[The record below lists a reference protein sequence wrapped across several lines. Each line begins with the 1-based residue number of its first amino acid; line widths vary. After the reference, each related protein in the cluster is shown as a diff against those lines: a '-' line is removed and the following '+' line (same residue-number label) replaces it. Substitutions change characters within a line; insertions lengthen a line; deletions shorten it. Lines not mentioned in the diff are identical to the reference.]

1 MVDKQQFFLPC
12 FVVCAIF
19 SVLITAQVQVDT
31 DPKEIVVTE
40 NQRNVSL
47 LCRVGRPIQFCTFT
61 LPNSNQQVVL
71 NPDNPGKDGMS
82 YFGAGFQAGA
92 CGVTIDRITTA
103 HNGQLKCSLF
113 DTDRSNE
120 GFINVVVAVAPEQPQ
135 IQLERPTSASAFEV
149 NTEMVAHCI
158 ARYGNP
164 AASLYWFLDNE
175 PIYEGVSQPEY
186 QEEENQGYSV
196 YVTLRRHILASDSG
210 KHLICRAKHVAYRD
224 EMSETSLQIVVNYA
238 PQALPETT
246 VHGLTLGRTVD
257 VTVAIH
263 ANPMPQVT
271 WTVDGVTIEQGQEHD
286 RYAARVPER
295 LENGAY
301 NVTLTIA
308 GLTLEDLSRRYQL
321 QASNQ
326 VGMQDYT
333 ILLSS
338 QNAEVDESGGV
349 GVGGIIGIVL
359 AALIVLVAIAL
370 IIMARATG
378 RWCFRGKGSSTTTS
392 NARIGETDTVDEP
405 GAGQQL
411 LPTTATTTATTAT
424 AANKPAP
431 IYATINELETEPNS
445 NRTSDERVYNATTVP
460 ILRPK
465 NLRNPD
471 VIPLQL
477 QQRPSIDTE
486 SVYSGGSSVFGDHNQ
501 VGLPV
506 VKGNRWIPSQQRELL
521 EKQANLLMTGANV
534 RRKRETEIF

>member
-135 IQLERPTSASAFEV
+135 IQLERPTLASAFEV

-186 QEEENQGYSV
+186 QEEDNQGYSV

-378 RWCFRGKGSSTTTS
+378 RWCFRVPPATGELNPDSEAHITPHSHEDLHDEKLQQQNPAAHYESEDPRTTD
-392 NARIGETDTVDEP
+392 A
-405 GAGQQL
+405 GADGQQKNGKHENGKQQ
-411 LPTTATTTATTAT
+411 
-424 AANKPAP
+424 AA
-431 IYATINELETEPNS
+431 
-445 NRTSDERVYNATTVP
+445 
-460 ILRPK
+460 
-465 NLRNPD
+465 
-471 VIPLQL
+471 
-477 QQRPSIDTE
+477 
-486 SVYSGGSSVFGDHNQ
+486 GGKKQENGKANDSKTNT
-501 VGLPV
+501 PV
-506 VKGNRWIPSQQRELL
+506 
-521 EKQANLLMTGANV
+521 
-534 RRKRETEIF
+534 

>member
-19 SVLITAQVQVDT
+19 SAVITAQVQVDT

-61 LPNSNQQVVL
+61 LPEKNNQVVL
-71 NPDNPGKDGMS
+71 NPDQPGRDGMT
-82 YFGAGFQAGA
+82 YFGAGYQAGA

-103 HNGQLKCSLF
+103 HNGQFKCSLF

-135 IQLERPTSASAFEV
+135 IQLEQPTSASAFEV
-149 NTEMVAHCI
+149 NSEMVVHCI
-158 ARYGNP
+158 SRYGSP
-164 AASLYWFLDNE
+164 AASLYWFLDDE
-175 PIYEGVSQPEY
+175 PIYNGISQPEY
-186 QEEENQGYSV
+186 HEENNQGYSV

-210 KHLICRAKHVAYRD
+210 KRLICRAKHVAYRD
-224 EMSETSLQIVVNYA
+224 EMAETSLQIIVNYA

-257 VTVAIH
+257 VTVQIH
-263 ANPMPQVT
+263 ANPAPRVMWV
-271 WTVDGVTIEQGQEHD
+271 VDGMTIEQGQEHD

-295 LENGAY
+295 LDNGAF

-308 GLTLEDLSRRYQL
+308 GLTLEDLSKRYQL

-326 VGMQDYT
+326 VGVQDYV

-338 QNAEVDESGGV
+338 LDAEVDESGGV

-378 RWCFRGKGSSTTTS
+378 RWCFRGKASSTTTS
-392 NARIGETDTVDEP
+392 NARIGESDTVDEP

-411 LPTTATTTATTAT
+411 LPSTTAATTAT
-424 AANKPAP
+424 PTTAATPFT
-431 IYATINELETEPNS
+431 TIDELESEPS
-445 NRTSDERVYNATTVP
+445 PNRAPSEDRVYNATTVP

-471 VIPLQL
+471 VIPTQQQ
-477 QQRPSIDTE
+477 QQRPSIDSS
-486 SVYSGGSSVFGDHNQ
+486 SVYSGGSSVYGDPNQ

-521 EKQANLLMTGANV
+521 EKQANLLMSGANA

>member
-1 MVDKQQFFLPC
+1 MVDKQQQFFLPC

-19 SVLITAQVQVDT
+19 SAVITAQMQVDT

-61 LPNSNQQVVL
+61 LPESSQQVVL
-71 NPDNPGKDGMS
+71 NPTQPGKDGMS

-103 HNGQLKCSLF
+103 HNGQHKCSLF
-113 DTDRSNE
+113 DSDRSNE

-135 IQLERPTSASAFEV
+135 IQLEKPTSASAFEV
-149 NTEMVAHCI
+149 NSEMVVHCI
-158 ARYGNP
+158 SRYGNP
-164 AASLYWFLDNE
+164 AASMYWFLDDE

-186 QEEENQGYSV
+186 HEENNQGYSV

-210 KHLICRAKHVAYRD
+210 KRLICRAKHVAYPD

-257 VTVAIH
+257 VTVAIQ
-263 ANPMPQVT
+263 ANPAPHVL
-271 WTVDGVTIEQGQEHD
+271 WVVDGMSIEQGQEHD

-295 LENGAY
+295 LDNGAY

-308 GLTLEDLSRRYQL
+308 GLTLEDLSKRYQL

-326 VGMQDYT
+326 VGVQDYT

-338 QNAEVDESGGV
+338 LDAEVDESGGV

-378 RWCFRGKGSSTTTS
+378 RWCFRGKASSTSTS
-392 NARIGETDTVDEP
+392 NARIGESDTVDKP

-411 LPTTATTTATTAT
+411 LPSTTAATTAT
-424 AANKPAP
+424 ATSAP
-431 IYATINELETEPNS
+431 VYTTIDELESEPTS

-471 VIPLQL
+471 VIPTQQQ
-477 QQRPSIDTE
+477 QQRPSIDSS
-486 SVYSGGSSVFGDHNQ
+486 SVYSGGSSTYGDPNQ

>member
-19 SVLITAQVQVDT
+19 SAVITAQVQVDT

-61 LPNSNQQVVL
+61 LPEKNTQVVL
-71 NPDNPGKDGMS
+71 NPDQPGRDGMT
-82 YFGAGFQAGA
+82 YFGAGYQAGA

-103 HNGQLKCSLF
+103 HNGQFKCSLF

-135 IQLERPTSASAFEV
+135 IQLEQPTSASAFEV
-149 NTEMVAHCI
+149 NSEMVVHCI
-158 ARYGNP
+158 SRYGSP
-164 AASLYWFLDNE
+164 AASLYWFLDDE
-175 PIYEGVSQPEY
+175 PIYDGISQPEY
-186 QEEENQGYSV
+186 HEENNQGYSV

-210 KHLICRAKHVAYRD
+210 KRLICRAKHVAYRD
-224 EMSETSLQIVVNYA
+224 EMAETSLQIIVNYA

-257 VTVAIH
+257 VTVQIH
-263 ANPMPQVT
+263 ANPAPRVMWV
-271 WTVDGVTIEQGQEHD
+271 VDGMTIEQGQEHD

-295 LENGAY
+295 LDNGAF

-308 GLTLEDLSRRYQL
+308 GLTLEDLSKRYQL

-326 VGMQDYT
+326 VGVQDYVV
-333 ILLSS
+333 LLSS
-338 QNAEVDESGGV
+338 LDAEVDESGGV

-378 RWCFRGKGSSTTTS
+378 RWCFRVS
-392 NARIGETDTVDEP
+392 
-405 GAGQQL
+405 L
-411 LPTTATTTATTAT
+411 
-424 AANKPAP
+424 
-431 IYATINELETEPNS
+431 
-445 NRTSDERVYNATTVP
+445 
-460 ILRPK
+460 
-465 NLRNPD
+465 
-471 VIPLQL
+471 
-477 QQRPSIDTE
+477 
-486 SVYSGGSSVFGDHNQ
+486 YS
-501 VGLPV
+501 
-506 VKGNRWIPSQQRELL
+506 
-521 EKQANLLMTGANV
+521 
-534 RRKRETEIF
+534 